1 MWRRWTGSEAQRLKS
16 WENYQLAKSC
26 YKDNFILCYER
37 KYPEFWAWVKS
48 PIVDGRSTEG
58 KITKNCHPDSALIQ
72 RQRAQAVDHYNNVIK
87 RNMTRLD
94 RHMIHHF
101 PEDAEEWK
109 KAKDAEKKR
118 KANNTKKDRAALAVP
133 EAAYDALQPLA
144 LVQGES
150 QPDGLIGAELNE
162 PTGNFCFSILCLCL
176 PRFLSLSCFFFKIV
190 FTSAFTFTLSMPF
203 YFGPG
208 ENPTVSTKASEEKSI
223 SSLFSSSRRVV
234 QGETLADLSDQSFN
248 SSIESG
254 DSYLGDTIVEYP
266 AILSLESELDAE
278 LLNATDAKSDNTRV
292 EALATTASQ
301 SYGRQAL
308 RRLQKI
314 AEGKESFLH

>member
-1 MWRRWTGSEAQRLKS
+1 
-16 WENYQLAKSC
+16 
-26 YKDNFILCYER
+26 
-37 KYPEFWAWVKS
+37 
-48 PIVDGRSTEG
+48 
-58 KITKNCHPDSALIQ
+58 
-72 RQRAQAVDHYNNVIK
+72 
-87 RNMTRLD
+87 
-94 RHMIHHF
+94 
-101 PEDAEEWK
+101 
-109 KAKDAEKKR
+109 
-118 KANNTKKDRAALAVP
+118 
-133 EAAYDALQPLA
+133 
-144 LVQGES
+144 
-150 QPDGLIGAELNE
+150 
-162 PTGNFCFSILCLCL
+162 
-176 PRFLSLSCFFFKIV
+176 
-190 FTSAFTFTLSMPF
+190 MPF

-208 ENPTVSTKASEEKSI
+208 DNPTVSTKASEEKSI
-223 SSLFSSSRRVV
+223 GSLFSSSRRVV